1 MPQWGQFQQSMARTV
16 GRGSFLWNLD
26 HTVDV
31 QGPRSECLTELLGPG
46 MTAHSLYPFVFVKH
60 LKQSCSFLGS
70 RQNMTDAG

>member
-1 MPQWGQFQQSMARTV
+1 MGTIPTEHGQDSGQ
-16 GRGSFLWNLD
+16 GGSFLWNLD

-31 QGPRSECLTELLGPG
+31 QEPKSECLTELLGPG

-70 RQNMTDAG
+70 RQNMTDAV